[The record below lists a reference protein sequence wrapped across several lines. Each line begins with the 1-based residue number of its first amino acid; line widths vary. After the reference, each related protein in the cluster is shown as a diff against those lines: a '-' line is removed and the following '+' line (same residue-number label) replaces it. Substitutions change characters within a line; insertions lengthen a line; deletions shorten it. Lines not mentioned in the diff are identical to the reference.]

1 MQKPLINYTHV
12 SKSAFSAKQFT
23 LPTDDVTVDEAMP
36 NQAKSIV
43 DHAYNLLESDDST
56 TFTFGQLAEYIMD
69 AEPSFTTSKHGP
81 EAIIRYYS
89 KRLQDAGLFI
99 PA

>member
-1 MQKPLINYTHV
+1 MNKPNINYTHV
-12 SKSAFSAKQFT
+12 SKSAFAAKQFT

-43 DHAYNLLESDDST
+43 DHAYDYCEANESS
-56 TFTFGQLAEYIMD
+56 TFTFGQLADYITD
-69 AEPSFTTSKHGP
+69 VEPSFTTSKHGP

-99 PA
+99 AA